1 MHHQIHY
8 MIAKG
13 RDAELQRA
21 GARARLER
29 DALAGQHNPRD
40 SKPITRLSL
49 RLARLTGRFAPIR
62 P

>member
-1 MHHQIHY
+1 
-8 MIAKG
+8 MIAKE

-21 GARARLER
+21 SARALLAR

-49 RLARLTGRFAPIR
+49 QLARLTGGFASTR